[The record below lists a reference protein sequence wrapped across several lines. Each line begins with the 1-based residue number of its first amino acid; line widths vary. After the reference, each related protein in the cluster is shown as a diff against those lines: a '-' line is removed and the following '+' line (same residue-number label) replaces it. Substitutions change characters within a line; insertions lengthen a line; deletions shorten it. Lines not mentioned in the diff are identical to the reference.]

1 MSDTLHSEK
10 GTLGTSNSD
19 LLDAVASSTTET
31 VIGIILANVN
41 SSSQDVTVDLE
52 VVKSGGSVHPH
63 ILNDIT
69 LPFGTSLKLY
79 TKILLETGD
88 CLRGLS
94 NTASSVD
101 FVVSYLKQT

>member
-1 MSDTLHSEK
+1 MADTLHSEK

-19 LLDAVASSTTET
+19 LIDAVPSSTTET
-31 VIGIILANVN
+31 VI
-41 SSSQDVTVDLE
+41 E

-69 LPFGTSLKLY
+69 LPFGTSLKVD
-79 TKILLETGD
+79 TKIVLEAGD
-88 CLRGLS
+88 SLRGLS

-101 FVVSYLKQT
+101 FVVSYLRQT

>member
-19 LLDAVASSTTET
+19 LIDAVPSSTTET
-31 VIGIILANVN
+31 VIGMIFSNVN
-41 SSSQDVTVDLE
+41 SSSQDVTIDVE
-52 VVKSGGSVHPH
+52 VVKSGGSIHPH

-69 LPFGTSLKLY
+69 LPHGTSLKVD
-79 TKILLETGD
+79 TKIVLETGD
-88 CLRGLS
+88 SLRGLS

-101 FVVSYLKQT
+101 FVVSYLRQT

>member
-1 MSDTLHSEK
+1 MADTLHSEK

-19 LLDAVASSTTET
+19 LIDAVPSSTTET
-31 VIGIILANVN
+31 VIGLILSNVN
-41 SSSQDVTVDLE
+41 SSSQDVTVDIE

-69 LPFGTSLKLY
+69 LPFGTSLKVD
-79 TKILLETGD
+79 TKIVLEAGD
-88 CLRGLS
+88 SLRGLS

-101 FVVSYLKQT
+101 FVVSYLRQT